1 MGPSR
6 TIEDIANRILLS
18 LPQASLNRLRPALE
32 FRAMTKGEAI
42 DRLDQPIKYL
52 YFMNRGLIS
61 FVKTMQ
67 DGRSVEIGVVGIE
80 GISSSYA
87 LFGLNKAV
95 LDTIVQIP
103 GTAFRISRAKLK
115 NLMSEDAAV
124 REILEKYAHFSVA
137 AFAQTAACNR
147 LHHLHERCC
156 RWLLISH
163 DSARSDT
170 FPVTH
175 EFLAMLLGSQRASVS
190 TTANALQKAGLIKYR
205 HGQVTIIN
213 RSGLE
218 DAACEC
224 YRVMGTEFD
233 KLFPAHKNHNSAGFS
248 RKRPLPSNSRQT
260 V

>member
-1 MGPSR
+1 VGPSR

-42 DRLDQPIKYL
+42 DHLDQPIKYL

-67 DGRSVEIGVVGIE
+67 DVRSVEIGVAGIE
-80 GISSSYA
+80 GISNSYA

-124 REILEKYAHFSVA
+124 REILEKYSHFPLWHLR
-137 AFAQTAACNR
+137 R
-147 LHHLHERCC
+147 LL
-156 RWLLISH
+156 
-163 DSARSDT
+163 
-170 FPVTH
+170 PVT
-175 EFLAMLLGSQRASVS
+175 GSIISM
-190 TTANALQKAGLIKYR
+190 NAVVVGY
-205 HGQVTIIN
+205 
-213 RSGLE
+213 
-218 DAACEC
+218 
-224 YRVMGTEFD
+224 
-233 KLFPAHKNHNSAGFS
+233 
-248 RKRPLPSNSRQT
+248 
-260 V
+260 